1 MYSPSAYFYAT
12 WMATTLNYLVFQPLI
27 YATLSFMF
35 VDFKDK
41 SLGNFL
47 DWMLVLTIQ
56 GVVGS
61 TFGFMFGTM
70 FSDELISI
78 MICYQGLVFIYFG
91 GGAFTNYGG

>member
-1 MYSPSAYFYAT
+1 
-12 WMATTLNYLVFQPLI
+12 
-27 YATLSFMF
+27 MF

-78 MICYQGLVFIYFG
+78 MICY
-91 GGAFTNYGG
+91 